1 MNDNVM
7 KGKWQQVKG
16 DVKQFFGKLTDDD
29 LTRADGD
36 KDKLLGAMQERY
48 GYNREEAEKNWG
60 EFNTSISSKWDA
72 LKDNIDA
79 AVDKATKDIS
89 TPKK

>member
-1 MNDNVM
+1 
-7 KGKWQQVKG
+7 
-16 DVKQFFGKLTDDD
+16 
-29 LTRADGD
+29 
-36 KDKLLGAMQERY
+36 LGAMQERY